1 MTNKPTSPTT
11 SKIKNSIPNRA
22 LAQTIGKQP
31 SIFKTIKEYI
41 IMTIGMCLY
50 SFGWIGCVLPA
61 KSTSGAASGLAIV
74 ISTALENSFG
84 WDIKIGTIVLC
95 INVVLLIAAGFIL
108 GWNFGI
114 KTIYC
119 ILCASLMFEVL
130 PQFEWIT
137 TLSDIPDKFINA
149 IIGGALSAFGIA
161 AIFMQGGSTGGTDI
175 IAIVLSKY
183 RDSSPGKI
191 FMYCDLIIIGSILVL
206 PGKGLQDVVYGY
218 IVMVSFT
225 YLLDQLLTGAKQ
237 SVQII
242 IFSSK
247 YKEIGDMLIT
257 SMDRGVT
264 ALDSVGWYS
273 QQEGKVLIVIARKQ
287 QLPQITASI
296 KEVDHKAFIS
306 VSSVMGVYGEGFEK
320 VKARLKKDKK
330 GGLMKFMQE

>member
-1 MTNKPTSPTT
+1 MFGNKVF
-11 SKIKNSIPNRA
+11 KLIKTYLI
-22 LAQTIGKQP
+22 LTIGVFLYAFSWIAFIIPKGIAGGGVTGIS
-31 SIFKTIKEYI
+31 SIIYYATD
-41 IMTIGMCLY
+41 GL
-50 SFGWIGCVLPA
+50 LPI
-61 KSTSGAASGLAIV
+61 SLSYLV
-74 ISTALENSFG
+74 INVAL
-84 WDIKIGTIVLC
+84 ITVGTI
-95 INVVLLIAAGFIL
+95 IL
-108 GWNFGI
+108 GKGFGF

-225 YLLDQLLTGAKQ
+225 YLLDQLLTGSKQ

-296 KEVDHKAFIS
+296 KEVDHRAFIS

-320 VKARLKKDKK
+320 VKAKLKKDKK
-330 GGLMKFMQE
+330 GGLMKFIQE

>member
-1 MTNKPTSPTT
+1 MFGNKVF
-11 SKIKNSIPNRA
+11 KLIKTYLI
-22 LAQTIGKQP
+22 LTIGVFLYAFSWIAFIIPKGIAGGGVTGIS
-31 SIFKTIKEYI
+31 SIIYYATD
-41 IMTIGMCLY
+41 GL
-50 SFGWIGCVLPA
+50 LPI
-61 KSTSGAASGLAIV
+61 SLSYLV
-74 ISTALENSFG
+74 INVAL
-84 WDIKIGTIVLC
+84 ITVGTI
-95 INVVLLIAAGFIL
+95 IL
-108 GWNFGI
+108 GKGFGF

-237 SVQII
+237 TVQII

>member
-1 MTNKPTSPTT
+1 MFGDKVF
-11 SKIKNSIPNRA
+11 KLIKTYLI
-22 LAQTIGKQP
+22 LTIGVFLYAFSWIAFIIPKGIAGGGVTGIS
-31 SIFKTIKEYI
+31 SIIYYATD
-41 IMTIGMCLY
+41 GL
-50 SFGWIGCVLPA
+50 LP
-61 KSTSGAASGLAIV
+61 
-74 ISTALENSFG
+74 ISLSYL
-84 WDIKIGTIVLC
+84 V
-95 INVVLLIAAGFIL
+95 INVALITVGSIIL
-108 GWNFGI
+108 GKGFGF

>member
-1 MTNKPTSPTT
+1 MFGDKVF
-11 SKIKNSIPNRA
+11 KLIKTYLI
-22 LAQTIGKQP
+22 LTIGVFLYAFSWIAFIIPKGIAGGGVTGIS
-31 SIFKTIKEYI
+31 SIIYYATD
-41 IMTIGMCLY
+41 GL
-50 SFGWIGCVLPA
+50 LPI
-61 KSTSGAASGLAIV
+61 SLSYLV
-74 ISTALENSFG
+74 INVAL
-84 WDIKIGTIVLC
+84 ITIGTI
-95 INVVLLIAAGFIL
+95 IL
-108 GWNFGI
+108 GKGFGF

-242 IFSSK
+242 IFSTK

>member
-1 MTNKPTSPTT
+1 MFGDKVF
-11 SKIKNSIPNRA
+11 KLIKTYLI
-22 LAQTIGKQP
+22 LTIGVFLYAFSWIAFIIPKGIAGGGVTGIS
-31 SIFKTIKEYI
+31 SIIYYATD
-41 IMTIGMCLY
+41 GL
-50 SFGWIGCVLPA
+50 LPI
-61 KSTSGAASGLAIV
+61 SLSYLV
-74 ISTALENSFG
+74 INVAL
-84 WDIKIGTIVLC
+84 ITVGTI
-95 INVVLLIAAGFIL
+95 IL
-108 GWNFGI
+108 GKGFGF

-273 QQEGKVLIVIARKQ
+273 QQEGKVLIVIAREQ

>member
-1 MTNKPTSPTT
+1 MFGDKVF
-11 SKIKNSIPNRA
+11 KLIKTYLI
-22 LAQTIGKQP
+22 LTIGVFLYAFSWIAFIIPKGIAGGGVTGIS
-31 SIFKTIKEYI
+31 SIIYYATD
-41 IMTIGMCLY
+41 GL
-50 SFGWIGCVLPA
+50 LPI
-61 KSTSGAASGLAIV
+61 SLSYLV
-74 ISTALENSFG
+74 INVAL
-84 WDIKIGTIVLC
+84 ITIGTI
-95 INVVLLIAAGFIL
+95 IL
-108 GWNFGI
+108 GKGFGF

>member
-1 MTNKPTSPTT
+1 MFGDKVF
-11 SKIKNSIPNRA
+11 KLIKTYLI
-22 LAQTIGKQP
+22 LTIGVFLYAFSWIAFIIPKGIAGGGVTGIS
-31 SIFKTIKEYI
+31 SIIYYATD
-41 IMTIGMCLY
+41 GL
-50 SFGWIGCVLPA
+50 LPI
-61 KSTSGAASGLAIV
+61 SLSYLV
-74 ISTALENSFG
+74 INVAL
-84 WDIKIGTIVLC
+84 ITIGTI
-95 INVVLLIAAGFIL
+95 IL
-108 GWNFGI
+108 GKGFGF

-296 KEVDHKAFIS
+296 KEIDHKAFIS

>member
-1 MTNKPTSPTT
+1 MFGNKVF
-11 SKIKNSIPNRA
+11 KLIKTYLI
-22 LAQTIGKQP
+22 LTIGVFLYAFSWIAFIIPKGIAGGGVTGIS
-31 SIFKTIKEYI
+31 SIIYYATD
-41 IMTIGMCLY
+41 GL
-50 SFGWIGCVLPA
+50 LPI
-61 KSTSGAASGLAIV
+61 SLSYLV
-74 ISTALENSFG
+74 INVAL
-84 WDIKIGTIVLC
+84 ITVGTI
-95 INVVLLIAAGFIL
+95 IL
-108 GWNFGI
+108 GKGFGF

>member
-1 MTNKPTSPTT
+1 MFGDKVF
-11 SKIKNSIPNRA
+11 KLIKTYLI
-22 LAQTIGKQP
+22 LTIGVFLYAFSWIAFIIPKGIAGGGVTGIS
-31 SIFKTIKEYI
+31 SIIYYATD
-41 IMTIGMCLY
+41 GL
-50 SFGWIGCVLPA
+50 LPI
-61 KSTSGAASGLAIV
+61 SLSYLV
-74 ISTALENSFG
+74 INVAL
-84 WDIKIGTIVLC
+84 ITVGTI
-95 INVVLLIAAGFIL
+95 IL
-108 GWNFGI
+108 GKGFGF

-130 PQFEWIT
+130 PQFECIT

>member
-1 MTNKPTSPTT
+1 
-11 SKIKNSIPNRA
+11 
-22 LAQTIGKQP
+22 
-31 SIFKTIKEYI
+31 
-41 IMTIGMCLY
+41 
-50 SFGWIGCVLPA
+50 
-61 KSTSGAASGLAIV
+61 
-74 ISTALENSFG
+74 
-84 WDIKIGTIVLC
+84 
-95 INVVLLIAAGFIL
+95 
-108 GWNFGI
+108 
-114 KTIYC
+114 
-119 ILCASLMFEVL
+119 
-130 PQFEWIT
+130 
-137 TLSDIPDKFINA
+137 
-149 IIGGALSAFGIA
+149 
-161 AIFMQGGSTGGTDI
+161 MQGGSTGGTDI

>member
-1 MTNKPTSPTT
+1 MFGDKVF
-11 SKIKNSIPNRA
+11 KLIKTYLI
-22 LAQTIGKQP
+22 LTIGVFLYAFSWIAFIIPKGIAGGGVTGIS
-31 SIFKTIKEYI
+31 SIIYYATD
-41 IMTIGMCLY
+41 GL
-50 SFGWIGCVLPA
+50 LPI
-61 KSTSGAASGLAIV
+61 SLSYLV
-74 ISTALENSFG
+74 INVAL
-84 WDIKIGTIVLC
+84 ITVGTI
-95 INVVLLIAAGFIL
+95 IL
-108 GWNFGI
+108 GKGFGF

>member
-1 MTNKPTSPTT
+1 MFGNKVF
-11 SKIKNSIPNRA
+11 KLIKTYLI
-22 LAQTIGKQP
+22 LTIGVFLYAFSWIAFIIPKGIAGGGVTGIS
-31 SIFKTIKEYI
+31 SIIYYATD
-41 IMTIGMCLY
+41 GL
-50 SFGWIGCVLPA
+50 LPI
-61 KSTSGAASGLAIV
+61 SLSYLV
-74 ISTALENSFG
+74 INVAL
-84 WDIKIGTIVLC
+84 ITIGTI
-95 INVVLLIAAGFIL
+95 IL
-108 GWNFGI
+108 GKGFGF